1 MIRPAVL
8 ALALA
13 GMSLG
18 AVAAAAEEPVS
29 FNRDIRPLLAKNCVS
44 CHGGVKHAGEVS
56 FIFRKDLLGKGKSGE
71 VVVVPGKPEASE
83 LIRRIKSRDPDERM
97 PPPEEHPQALD
108 NSQIALLERW
118 IREGANWQEHWA
130 YTPPVLAPLPVVQ
143 DKAWAKQPLDAFVL
157 APIEAQNLRPAPAA
171 APREWLRRVSLDLTG
186 LPPTLAEWD
195 EFSAAAGKDPE
206 QAMAG
211 AVDRLLASPAYGE
224 RWAAVWL
231 DLARFSDTMGY
242 EKDPARTIWPF
253 RDWVIRAF
261 NADLPFD
268 QFTIK
273 QLAGD
278 LVENPEPGDLVATAF
293 HRNTQNNDEGGT
305 DDEQFR
311 IEAVKD
317 RVSTTWT
324 AWQGTTFAC
333 VQCHAHP
340 YEPIAHDEYYRFMA
354 LFDNS
359 EDADLTSD
367 YPRTKVSNDPQ
378 RQLDAQRLETA
389 VTELR
394 QAINAEGLAQVRK
407 IDGWQVLKPA
417 TAKSSGPEGVLEID
431 PDGMVRKAGTHPNEV
446 TYTLSA
452 PASSFGVLRLETFP
466 DQDKPEEWLGFGAV
480 VSKLDVELVA
490 ADGTRKPVEFR
501 EVVADFLAGPFDP
514 NDSLR
519 GGAGGFGEYPMTRGP
534 RSGYFIAKEP
544 VVAGAGDLLEIRILQ
559 QANCNA
565 DFMACH
571 LAKFRF
577 GLASD
582 PRAVSFAA
590 SPERRARWA
599 QWEKQKKSYDAIPG
613 TTIPVMRE
621 REDAARRETRVF
633 ARGNPLTRGKLVT
646 PGIPELFG
654 GSATAPPMTRLDMA
668 EWLVGERNPLSAR
681 VLANRLWA
689 EMFGVGIVE
698 TQEDFGSAG
707 TAPSNQPLLDHLA
720 LRLKDTH
727 SWHIKAFLREIALSA
742 TYRQTAAGDPKLIE
756 RDKANRLLARGPR
769 QRLTAEM
776 VRDQAL
782 LVSGMLSSRAGGPP
796 VFPPQP
802 DGIWK
807 SVYNGA
813 NWKASEGED
822 RYRRGIYTYR
832 KRTSG
837 YPALLIFDAPTGDIC
852 TPRRI
857 ATNTPLQALNTL
869 NDPAQIEFAQGLAM
883 RMAGA
888 GPEVAAQLAFGY
900 RLLMLAPPSTEVL
913 GTLERL
919 HADGLAAYQAGEADP
934 AHLGASGEQAAL
946 VLVAN
951 TLLNMDAAM
960 NR

>member
-1 MIRPAVL
+1 MIRPTVL
-8 ALALA
+8 FLAA
-13 GMSLG
+13 TFLG
-18 AVAAAAEEPVS
+18 AVAGAAEEPVS

-56 FIFRKDLLGKGKSGE
+56 FIFRKDMLGKGKSGE
-71 VVVVPGKPEASE
+71 TVVVPGKPEASE
-83 LIRRIKSRDPDERM
+83 LIRRIKSSDPDERM

-108 NSQIALLERW
+108 KNQIALLERW
-118 IREGANWQEHWA
+118 IREGAKWQEHWA
-130 YTPPVLAPLPVVQ
+130 YTPPVAAPLPVVQ
-143 DKAWAKQPLDAFVL
+143 DRAWPKQPLDALVL
-157 APIEAQNLRPAPAA
+157 AGIEAQKLRPAPAA
-171 APREWLRRVSLDLTG
+171 APHEWLRRVTLDLTG

-195 EFSAAAGKDPE
+195 EFNAAAAKDTE
-206 QAMAG
+206 GAMAG

-224 RWAAVWL
+224 RWAALWL

-253 RDWVIRAF
+253 RDWVIHAF

-268 QFTIK
+268 KFTIK

-278 LVENPEPGDLVATAF
+278 LLEDPEPGDLIATAF

-367 YPRTKVSNDPQ
+367 YPRTKVSADPQ

-389 VTELR
+389 VTKLR

-407 IDGWQVLKPA
+407 IDGWQVLKPT

-431 PDGMVRKAGTHPNEV
+431 VDGMVRKAGTHPNEV

-452 PASSFGVLRLETFP
+452 PAVSFGVLRLETFP
-466 DQDKPEEWLGFGAV
+466 EQDKPEEWLGFGAV

-490 ADGTRKPVEFR
+490 ADGTRKPVAFR
-501 EVVADFLAGPFDP
+501 EVVADFLSGPFDP

-519 GGAGGFGEYPMTRGP
+519 GGAGGFGDYPMTRGP
-534 RSGYFIAKEP
+534 RTGYFIPSEP
-544 VVAGAGDLLEIRILQ
+544 VVAMPGDVLEIRILQ

-565 DFMACH
+565 DFIACH
-571 LAKFRF
+571 LVKFRF
-577 GLASD
+577 GVAAD
-582 PRAVSFAA
+582 PRAAAFAA
-590 SPERRARWA
+590 SAERRARWA
-599 QWEKQKKSYDAIPG
+599 ELEKQKKSYDAIPG
-613 TTIPVMRE
+613 MTIPVMRE
-621 REDAARRETRVF
+621 REAAARRETRVF
-633 ARGNPLTRGKLVT
+633 ARGNRLTREKLVA

-654 GSATAPPMTRLDMA
+654 GSAAGPPMTRLDMA

-681 VLANRLWA
+681 VMANRLWA

-707 TAPSNQPLLDHLA
+707 TVPSNQPLLDHLA

-782 LVSGMLSSRAGGPP
+782 LVSGMLSSKVSGPP

-802 DGIWK
+802 EGIWK

-813 NWKASEGED
+813 NWKTSEGED

-837 YPALLIFDAPTGDIC
+837 YPALLVFDAPTGDIC

-869 NDPAQIEFAQGLAM
+869 NDPAQIEFAQGLAK
-883 RMAGA
+883 RMAAA
-888 GPEVAAQLAFGY
+888 GPELADQLAHGY
-900 RLLMLAPPSTEVL
+900 RLLMLAAPSTEVL

-934 AHLGASGEQAAL
+934 ALLGASAGQAAL

-951 TLLNMDAAM
+951 TLLNMDAVM